1 MRISTHVKRLSL
13 FCLLSHRHLNLFT
26 CRNPGVDPG
35 KEGRHVDELSHPLC
49 PRKCKQVQYSS
60 FDILKGHCG
69 VFGLLCRYE
78 MFVRAGQE

>member
-1 MRISTHVKRLSL
+1 MDL
-13 FCLLSHRHLNLFT
+13 
-26 CRNPGVDPG
+26 G
-35 KEGRHVDELSHPLC
+35 KERRHVDELSHPLC

-60 FDILKGHCG
+60 FDILKGHWG

>member
-1 MRISTHVKRLSL
+1 MRISTQEKLSL
-13 FCLLSHRHLNLFT
+13 FCLLSRHRHLNLFT
-26 CRNPGVDPG
+26 CRNPGVDLG
-35 KEGRHVDELSHPLC
+35 KERRHVDELSHPLC

-78 MFVRAGQE
+78 MVVRAGP